1 MTPTDPHPDGDAGF
15 SLVETVIAMV
25 LLALVALAVLPLVL
39 EVTRASAT
47 GVRLATASRLVAEQ
61 MEAKRAVPN
70 TICDDRNGA
79 VVVRTPDPRGGA
91 FETRTNIDGACPGTG
106 VVKYD
111 VWVTHTTA
119 PTVRV
124 SAATTRLA
132 MDGS

>member
-1 MTPTDPHPDGDAGF
+1 MTPAAPDPGHDAGF

-79 VVVRTPDPRGGA
+79 VVVTTPDPRGGA
-91 FETRTNIDGACPGTG
+91 FETRTDIDGQCPGAG
-106 VVKYD
+106 VVEYD
-111 VWVTHTTA
+111 VWVVHTTA
-119 PTVRV
+119 PGKRIA
-124 SAATTRLA
+124 AATTRLA